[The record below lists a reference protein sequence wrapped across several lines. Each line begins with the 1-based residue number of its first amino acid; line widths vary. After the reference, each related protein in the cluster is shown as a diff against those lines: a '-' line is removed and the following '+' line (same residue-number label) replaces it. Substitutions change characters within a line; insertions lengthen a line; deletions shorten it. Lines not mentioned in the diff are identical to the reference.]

1 MKRRQFIS
9 LLGGAAAWPLAA
21 RAQQAR
27 PLPRIGYLSF
37 GFSSL
42 GADAFAQGLR
52 DFGYIDGQ
60 NVLVEYRRAGELGQL
75 DALAAELVARKVE
88 IIVCGGSQAT
98 RAALRQTKTIPI
110 VTLSS
115 NPVAVGFVASLANPG
130 GNVTGVSLLGPE
142 VAGKRLQ
149 LLKQLIPSIARV
161 AVLWNPDD
169 PTVHLSVE
177 ETQAAA
183 TTLALTLQILKT
195 YNPDDIDAA
204 VLAASNEHAE
214 AIVLMPTPLFDGRAE
229 QIAHLAIQ
237 KRLPTLYFS
246 KEAVKVGILMSYG
259 PDLVATIRRQAYF
272 VDRILKGAKP
282 GDLPVEEPT
291 NSNWRSIST
300 RRRRSASPFRRCC
313 SPSPTRWSNN
323 HGFCC
328 GAFVRLWHFARY
340 RGSGGHARRRFH
352 IPSRNGV
359 IVHRRPRRSNVAL
372 TRSVQPASKMRRF
385 GRRVKR

>member
-1 MKRRQFIS
+1 VKRRQFIM
-9 LLGGAAAWPLAA
+9 LFGGTAVSWPLAG

-27 PLPRIGYLSF
+27 PLPRIGYLSVGF
-37 GFSSL
+37 GNL
-42 GADAFAQGLR
+42 GADAFREGLR
-52 DFGYIDGQ
+52 DFGYVEGQ
-60 NVLVEYRRAGELGQL
+60 NVLVEYRRAGEQGQL
-75 DALAAELVARKVE
+75 DALAAELIARKVE

-98 RAALRQTKTIPI
+98 RAALQQTKTIPI

-130 GNVTGVSLLGPE
+130 GNVTGVSLLAPE

-149 LLKQLIPSIARV
+149 LLKQLIPSVARV

-183 TTLALTLQILKT
+183 ATLALTLQILET
-195 YNPDDIDAA
+195 RNADAIYTA
-204 VLAASNEHAE
+204 VLAALNERAE
-214 AIVLMPTPLFDGRAE
+214 AVVLMPTPLFDGRAE

-237 KRLPTLYFS
+237 KRLPPLYFS

-259 PDLVATIRRQAYF
+259 PDIVATIRRQAYF

-291 NSNWRSIST
+291 KFELALNLNT
-300 RRRRSASPFRRCC
+300 AK
-313 SPSPTRWSNN
+313 TL
-323 HGFCC
+323 GL
-328 GAFVRLWHFARY
+328 A
-340 RGSGGHARRRFH
+340 
-352 IPSRNGV
+352 IPPVLLALADEV
-359 IVHRRPRRSNVAL
+359 IE
-372 TRSVQPASKMRRF
+372 
-385 GRRVKR
+385 

>member
-1 MKRRQFIS
+1 MKRRQFIM
-9 LLGGAAAWPLAA
+9 LFGGTAVSWPLAG

-27 PLPRIGYLSF
+27 PLPRIGYLSVGF
-37 GFSSL
+37 GNL
-42 GADAFAQGLR
+42 GADAFREGLR
-52 DFGYIDGQ
+52 DFGYVEGQ
-60 NVLVEYRRAGELGQL
+60 NVLVEYRRAGEQGQL
-75 DALAAELVARKVE
+75 DALAAELIARKVE

-98 RAALRQTKTIPI
+98 RAALQQTKTIPI

-130 GNVTGVSLLGPE
+130 GNVTGVSLLAPE

-149 LLKQLIPSIARV
+149 LLKQLIPSVARV

-183 TTLALTLQILKT
+183 ATLALTLQILET
-195 YNPDDIDAA
+195 RNADAIYTA
-204 VLAASNEHAE
+204 VLAALNERAE
-214 AIVLMPTPLFDGRAE
+214 AVVLMPTPLFDGRAE

-259 PDLVATIRRQAYF
+259 PDIVATIRRQAYF

-291 NSNWRSIST
+291 KFELALNLNT
-300 RRRRSASPFRRCC
+300 AK
-313 SPSPTRWSNN
+313 TL
-323 HGFCC
+323 GL
-328 GAFVRLWHFARY
+328 A
-340 RGSGGHARRRFH
+340 
-352 IPSRNGV
+352 IPPVLLALADEV
-359 IVHRRPRRSNVAL
+359 IE
-372 TRSVQPASKMRRF
+372 
-385 GRRVKR
+385 

>member
-37 GFSSL
+37 DFSSL

-183 TTLALTLQILKT
+183 TTLAPTLQILKT

-272 VDRILKGAKP
+272 VDRILKGAKQ

-291 NSNWRSIST
+291 KFELALNLNT
-300 RRRRSASPFRRCC
+300 AK
-313 SPSPTRWSNN
+313 TL
-323 HGFCC
+323 G
-328 GAFVRLWHFARY
+328 LT
-340 RGSGGHARRRFH
+340 
-352 IPSRNGV
+352 IPPMLLAIADEV
-359 IVHRRPRRSNVAL
+359 VE
-372 TRSVQPASKMRRF
+372 
-385 GRRVKR
+385 

>member
-1 MKRRQFIS
+1 VKRRQFIT
-9 LLGGAAAWPLAA
+9 LFGGTAVAWPFAA
-21 RAQQAR
+21 RAQRAGS
-27 PLPRIGYLSF
+27 LPRIGYLSIGF
-37 GFSSL
+37 GGV
-42 GADAFAQGLR
+42 GADAFREGLR
-52 DFGYIDGQ
+52 DFGYVEGQ
-60 NVLVEYRRAGELGQL
+60 NVLVEYRRAGEQGQL
-75 DALAAELVARKVE
+75 DALAAELVTRKVE

-98 RAALRQTKTIPI
+98 RAALQQTRTIPI

-149 LLKQLIPSIARV
+149 LLKQLIPSVARV

-183 TTLALTLQILKT
+183 ATLALALQILQT
-195 YNPDDIDAA
+195 RNADAINA
-204 VLAASNEHAE
+204 AMVAASNAGAE
-214 AIVLMPTPLFDGRAE
+214 AVVLLPTPLFDGGAE

-259 PDLVATIRRQAYF
+259 PDIVASIRRQAYF

-291 NSNWRSIST
+291 KFELALNLNT
-300 RRRRSASPFRRCC
+300 AK
-313 SPSPTRWSNN
+313 TL
-323 HGFCC
+323 GL
-328 GAFVRLWHFARY
+328 A
-340 RGSGGHARRRFH
+340 
-352 IPSRNGV
+352 IPPVLLALADEV
-359 IVHRRPRRSNVAL
+359 IE
-372 TRSVQPASKMRRF
+372 
-385 GRRVKR
+385 